1 LGDTDP
7 TGYLRHALGPPR
19 PAPKEGGGWLLAAGE
34 LAMSA
39 EDQRGLQ
46 VVSPLQD
53 EAARGMGDCLKNPG
67 RNNNGKE

>member
-1 LGDTDP
+1 
-7 TGYLRHALGPPR
+7 
-19 PAPKEGGGWLLAAGE
+19 
-34 LAMSA
+34 MSA

-53 EAARGMGDCLKNPG
+53 EAARGVGDCLKNPG